1 MRWNLNC
8 NESGELRTS
17 GTRSKFV
24 YPMTRLHI
32 TSCIA
37 LLIATF
43 AQAQSPAGRQPIA
56 ADKPGPA
63 RSSNFLR
70 ELDSSLEA
78 VVAKVSPAVVQIVV
92 TGYGP
97 LEEHGHTD
105 TAVIVREH
113 AIGSGIIV
121 DPDGYIMTNA
131 HVVEGAQ
138 RIRVILPPP
147 PTNSPLEPQPVRAGQ
162 IFDAKLLGTHKA
174 SDLALLKVEASHL
187 PTITLGGE
195 RRVRQGELVLA
206 IGSPEGLRDSVTMGV
221 VSSVARQPDPDEPMV
236 YIQTDA
242 PMNPGNSGGPLV
254 DVDGNVLGINTLI
267 LSEGGGSEGLGFAI
281 PAVIVNFD
289 YWSLRKYGHV
299 QRVAIGAKAQ
309 NITPTLA
316 EGLGLAR
323 SWGAIISDTL
333 PEGMAKAAGL
343 QVQDIVLAIDDH
355 PVLGLPDYMAALYL
369 HPADQV
375 LNIDVLRGQSRM
387 SFNIPVK
394 VHHDK
399 LDELSELPDL
409 QKSLLRELSVFV
421 TDLDSSVKSALSSAR
436 SDSGIVVVAQ
446 IGGSRTLD
454 TGLKTGDIIRAIGRT
469 SLQTVSQLQAIVR
482 DLKPG
487 DAVVLQVERN
497 GKLQYLAFEMD

>member
-1 MRWNLNC
+1 
-8 NESGELRTS
+8 
-17 GTRSKFV
+17 
-24 YPMTRLHI
+24 MTRLHI
-32 TSCIA
+32 KRGIA
-37 LLIATF
+37 CLLVATF
-43 AQAQSPAGRQPIA
+43 AQAQSPDTRRPLAT
-56 ADKPGPA
+56 DKPVAA

-97 LEEHGHTD
+97 LKDHGHTN

-113 AIGSGIIV
+113 AIGSGVIV

-147 PTNSPLEPQPVRAGQ
+147 PTDFPLEPQPVRAKQ
-162 IFDAKLLGTHKA
+162 ILDAKLLGTHKA
-174 SDLALLKVEASHL
+174 SDLALLKVQASHL
-187 PTITLGGE
+187 PTLTLGSE
-195 RRVRQGELVLA
+195 KRVRQGELVLA

-242 PMNPGNSGGPLV
+242 AMNPGNSGGPLV
-254 DVDGNVLGINTLI
+254 DIDGNVVGLNTLM
-267 LSEGGGSEGLGFAI
+267 LSAGGGSEGLGFAI
-281 PAVIVNFD
+281 PADIVNFD
-289 YWSLRKYGHV
+289 YQNLRKYGHV
-299 QRVAIGAKAQ
+299 QRVAIGARAQ

-323 SWGAIISDTL
+323 SWGTIISDTL
-333 PEGMAKAAGL
+333 PGGMAEAAGL

-355 PVLGLPDYMAALYL
+355 PILGLPDYMAALYL

-375 LNIDVLRGQSRM
+375 LKIDVLRGVSRM

-399 LDELSELPDL
+399 LDELADVSDL
-409 QKSLLRELSVFV
+409 QRSLLRELSVFV
-421 TDLDSSVKSALSSAR
+421 TDLDGSVRSALAGAR
-436 SDSGIVVVAQ
+436 SESGIVVLAQ
-446 IGGSRTLD
+446 AAESRTPD
-454 TGLKTGDIIRAIGRT
+454 TGLKTGDIIRTIDRT
-469 SLQTVSQLQAIVR
+469 PLQTVSQLQAIVR
-482 DLKPG
+482 ALNPG
-487 DAVVLQVERN
+487 DPVVLQVERN

>member
-1 MRWNLNC
+1 
-8 NESGELRTS
+8 
-17 GTRSKFV
+17 
-24 YPMTRLHI
+24 MTRLHI
-32 TSCIA
+32 KSCIA
-37 LLIATF
+37 LLIVTF
-43 AQAQSPAGRQPIA
+43 AQAQSPAGRQPVT
-56 ADKPGPA
+56 ADKLEA
-63 RSSNFLR
+63 SRSSNFLH

-147 PTNSPLEPQPVRAGQ
+147 PTNSPLEPQPIRAAQ
-162 IFDAKLLGTHKA
+162 ILDAKLLGIHKA
-174 SDLALLKVEASHL
+174 SDLALLKVQASHL
-187 PTITLGGE
+187 PTLALGSE

-221 VSSVARQPDPDEPMV
+221 VSSVARQPDPDDPMV

-254 DVDGNVLGINTLI
+254 DVDGNVVGINTLM
-267 LSEGGGSEGLGFAI
+267 LSAGGGSEGLGFAI
-281 PAVIVNFD
+281 PAAIVNFD
-289 YWSLRKYGHV
+289 YRNLRKYGHV

-316 EGLGLAR
+316 EGLSLAR
-323 SWGAIISDTL
+323 SWGTVISDTL
-333 PEGMAKAAGL
+333 PGGMAEVSGL

-355 PVLGLPDYMAALYL
+355 PILGLPDYMAALYL
-369 HPADQV
+369 HPADQI
-375 LNIDVLRGQSRM
+375 LKIDVLRDNSRM
-387 SFNIPVK
+387 SLNIPVK
-394 VHHDK
+394 VHRDK

-421 TDLDSSVKSALSSAR
+421 TDLDSSVKSALSSTR
-436 SDSGIVVVAQ
+436 SESGIVVVAQ
-446 IGGSRTLD
+446 IGGSRTVD
-454 TGLKTGDIIRAIGRT
+454 TGLKAGDVIRAIGRT
-469 SLQTVSQLQAIVR
+469 PLQTVSQLQAIVR
-482 DLKPG
+482 DFKPG

>member
-1 MRWNLNC
+1 MN
-8 NESGELRTS
+8 LRTQTY
-17 GTRSKFV
+17 GIRSRLG
-24 YPMTRLHI
+24 YTMTKLHI
-32 TSCIA
+32 KSIA
-37 LLIATF
+37 CLLIATL
-43 AQAQSPAGRQPIA
+43 AQAQSPAGRQPVA
-56 ADKPGPA
+56 ADKLEA
-63 RSSNFLR
+63 SRSSNFLR

-97 LEEHGHTD
+97 LEDHGHTD

-147 PTNSPLEPQPVRAGQ
+147 PTDSTLEPQPIRAAQ
-162 IFDAKLLGTHKA
+162 ILDAKLLGTHKA
-174 SDLALLKVEASHL
+174 SDLALLKVQASHL
-187 PTITLGGE
+187 PTLTLGSQ

-254 DVDGNVLGINTLI
+254 DVDGNVVGINTLM
-267 LSEGGGSEGLGFAI
+267 LSAGGGSEGLGFAI
-281 PAVIVNFD
+281 PAAIVNFD
-289 YWSLRKYGHV
+289 YQNLRKYGHV

-316 EGLGLAR
+316 DGLGLAR
-323 SWGAIISDTL
+323 SWGTIISDTL
-333 PEGMAKAAGL
+333 PGGMADAAGL
-343 QVQDIVLAIDDH
+343 QVQDIVLAIDDR
-355 PVLGLPDYMAALYL
+355 PILGLPDFMAALYL

-375 LNIDVLRGQSRM
+375 LKIDVLRGMRRI

-421 TDLDSSVKSALSSAR
+421 TDLDGSVRSVLASAR
-436 SDSGIVVVAQ
+436 SESGIVVVVQVA
-446 IGGSRTLD
+446 GSRTVD

-469 SLQTVSQLQAIVR
+469 PLQTVSQLQAIVR
-482 DLKPG
+482 ELKPG
-487 DAVVLQVERN
+487 DPIVLQVERN

>member
-1 MRWNLNC
+1 
-8 NESGELRTS
+8 
-17 GTRSKFV
+17 
-24 YPMTRLHI
+24 MTKLY
-32 TSCIA
+32 TKLGIA
-37 LLIATF
+37 CLLIATY
-43 AQAQSPAGRQPIA
+43 AQAQSPARRPPVA
-56 ADKPGPA
+56 ANNTEPP

-78 VVAKVSPAVVQIVV
+78 VVAKVSPAVVQIMVS
-92 TGYGP
+92 GYGP
-97 LEEHGHTD
+97 LENQGHSD

-113 AIGSGIIV
+113 AIGSGVIV

-131 HVVEGAQ
+131 HVVQGAQ

-147 PTNSPLEPQPVRAGQ
+147 PTDSPLEPQPIRAAQ
-162 IFDAKLLGTHKA
+162 ILDAKLLGIHKA

-187 PTITLGGE
+187 PTLNLGTE

-221 VSSVARQPDPDEPMV
+221 VSSVARQPDPDDPMV

-242 PMNPGNSGGPLV
+242 AMNPGNSGGPLV
-254 DVDGNVLGINTLI
+254 DIDGNVVGINTLM
-267 LSEGGGSEGLGFAI
+267 LSTGGGSEGLGFAI
-281 PAVIVNFD
+281 PAAIVNFD
-289 YWSLRKYGHV
+289 YQNLRKSGHV
-299 QRVAIGAKAQ
+299 QRVAIGAKPQ

-323 SWGAIISDTL
+323 SWGAVICDTA
-333 PEGMAKAAGL
+333 PGGMAEAAGL

-355 PVLGLPDYMAALYL
+355 PILGLPDYMAALYL

-375 LNIDVLRGQSRM
+375 LKIDVLRARRRM

-394 VHHDK
+394 VYHDK

-409 QKSLLRELSVFV
+409 QKSLLRELNVFV
-421 TDLDSSVKSALSSAR
+421 TDLDANVRSVLAGTR
-436 SDSGIVVVAQ
+436 SESGIVVVAQ
-446 IGGSRTLD
+446 AAESKTMD
-454 TGLKTGDIIRAIGRT
+454 TGLKTGDIIRSIDRT
-469 SLQTVSQLQAIVR
+469 PLQTVAQLQAIVR
-482 DLKPG
+482 TLGTG
-487 DAVVLQVERN
+487 DPVVLQVERN